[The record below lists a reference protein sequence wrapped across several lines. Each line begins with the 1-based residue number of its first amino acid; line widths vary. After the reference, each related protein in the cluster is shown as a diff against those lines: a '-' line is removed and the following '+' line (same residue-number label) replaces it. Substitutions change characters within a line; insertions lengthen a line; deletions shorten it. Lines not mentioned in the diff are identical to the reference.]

1 MPSTFLL
8 NSSVVPCA
16 GLWDV
21 QSVSLDLA
29 KIYADRPSL
38 TSAIGHESTA
48 ALLSQLLERDVPVN
62 RIVVTPVEGDILL
75 CFKLKQRAPE
85 GKILT
90 VTELE
95 ELGYGFFTMELISP
109 SKNKFWDKAQAAAR
123 ESDLWESRI
132 NRTPSRGFLG
142 GHRD

>member
-21 QSVSLDLA
+21 QSVSLGRA
-29 KIYADRPSL
+29 RIYADRPSL

-48 ALLSQLLERDVPVN
+48 APLSQLLEINVPVN
-62 RIVVTPVEGDILL
+62 RILVTPVEGDTLL
-75 CFKLKQRAPE
+75 CFKLKGRAPE

-90 VTELE
+90 VAELE
-95 ELGYGFFTMELISP
+95 ELGYEFFVMELVYS
-109 SKNKFWDKAQAAAR
+109 SKHKYWDKAQAAAR

-132 NRTPSRGFLG
+132 NRTPSREFLG

>member
-21 QSVSLDLA
+21 QSVSLAKA

-48 ALLSQLLERDVPVN
+48 ALLSQLLEIDISVN
-62 RIVVTPVEGDILL
+62 RIVVAPAEGDTLI
-75 CFKLKQRAPE
+75 CFKLKGRAPE

-90 VTELE
+90 VAELE
-95 ELGYGFFTMELISP
+95 ELGY
-109 SKNKFWDKAQAAAR
+109 
-123 ESDLWESRI
+123 
-132 NRTPSRGFLG
+132 
-142 GHRD
+142 